1 MSPSAYDH
9 TGLSGST
16 ATPFDKAP
24 SPLMDF
30 EGDTRIL
37 AVSSG
42 KGGVGKSS
50 LTVNLACALADRRN
64 TVAVIDADVYG
75 FSVPGMIGLDEE
87 PDVKNDKIVPP
98 EASGVKVVS
107 MGFFL
112 EEEQAV
118 VWRGP
123 MLHKALEQFIT
134 DVAWGDLDYLL
145 IDMPPGTGD
154 IALSISQFLPRAEV
168 IVVTTPQAAAQ
179 RVAQR
184 AAAMAEKVG
193 MGVLG
198 VIENMSW
205 FTGDDG
211 KRYELFGSGGGQ
223 LLADKL
229 GVALLGQVPVLAEV
243 RIGSDEGRPV
253 ATSQPESEGAL
264 AIFEIADRI
273 IASDRA
279 RPAKDPAQS
288 QVRNHVHGRAQGSP
302 QVKPDSHSVG
312 GLSVTPKARR

>member
-1 MSPSAYDH
+1 MAPSAHDH
-9 TGLSGST
+9 TGPGGPA

-24 SPLMDF
+24 SPLMDL

-37 AVSSG
+37 AISSG

-50 LTVNLACALADRRN
+50 LTVNLACAIADRGN
-64 TVAVIDADVYG
+64 KVAVIDADVYG
-75 FSVPGMIGLDEE
+75 FSVPRMIGLDEE
-87 PDVKNDKIVPP
+87 PDVENDKIVPP

-168 IVVTTPQAAAQ
+168 VVVTTPQPAAQ

-193 MGVLG
+193 TGVLG

-211 KRYELFGSGGGQ
+211 KRYDLFGSGGGQ
-223 LLADKL
+223 VLADQL
-229 GVALLGQVPVLAEV
+229 GVDLLGQVPVLPEV
-243 RIGSDEGRPV
+243 RIGSDEGKPV
-253 ATSQPESEGAL
+253 VVSEPESEGAV
-264 AIFEIADRI
+264 AIFGIADRI
-273 IASDRA
+273 IAADRA
-279 RPAKDPAQS
+279 RPSQEPARPEPQNQPRGQPS
-288 QVRNHVHGRAQGSP
+288 GSSP
-302 QVKPDSHSVG
+302 SGPGSSPGG
-312 GLSVTPKARR
+312 GLSVTPKSRG

>member
-1 MSPSAYDH
+1 MPPSDH
-9 TGLSGST
+9 DHIGPGGAA

-24 SPLMDF
+24 SPLMDL

-50 LTVNLACALADRRN
+50 LTVNLACAIAGRGS

-75 FSVPGMIGLDEE
+75 FSVPRMIGLDEE
-87 PDVKNDKIVPP
+87 PSVENDKIVPP

-154 IALSISQFLPRAEV
+154 VALSISQFLPRAEV
-168 IVVTTPQAAAQ
+168 IVVTTPQPAAQ

-184 AAAMAEKVG
+184 AAAMAAKVG

-205 FTGDDG
+205 FTGDDS

-223 LLADKL
+223 ALADQL
-229 GVALLGQVPVLAEV
+229 GVDLLGQVPVLPEV

-253 ATSQPESEGAL
+253 VVSEPESEGAS
-264 AIFEIADRI
+264 AIFGIADRI
-273 IASDRA
+273 IASEPA
-279 RPAKDPAQS
+279 RPVGEPV
-288 QVRNHVHGRAQGSP
+288 QVQLQNPPPRQPSGPSPSGSGAHP
-302 QVKPDSHSVG
+302 GG
-312 GLSVTPKARR
+312 GLSVTPKPRG

>member
-1 MSPSAYDH
+1 MAPSAHDH
-9 TGLSGST
+9 TGPGGPT
-16 ATPFDKAP
+16 ATPFDKAL
-24 SPLMDF
+24 SPLMDL

-37 AVSSG
+37 AISSG

-50 LTVNLACALADRRN
+50 LTVNLACAIADRGN

-75 FSVPGMIGLDEE
+75 FSVPRMIGLDEE
-87 PDVKNDKIVPP
+87 PDVENDKILPP

-168 IVVTTPQAAAQ
+168 VVVTTPQPAAQ

-211 KRYELFGSGGGQ
+211 KRYDLFGAGGGRN
-223 LLADKL
+223 LANQL
-229 GVALLGQVPVLAEV
+229 GVDLLGQVPILAEV

-253 ATSQPESEGAL
+253 VVSEPESEGAA

-273 IASDRA
+273 IAADRA
-279 RPAKDPAQS
+279 RPAQESGRPQPHKQP
-288 QVRNHVHGRAQGSP
+288 HGQAPGPSPSGPGSHP
-302 QVKPDSHSVG
+302 GG
-312 GLSVTPKARR
+312 GLSVTPKTRG

>member
-1 MSPSAYDH
+1 MAPSDH
-9 TGLSGST
+9 GHDGPGGPA

-24 SPLMDF
+24 SPLMEP
-30 EGDTRIL
+30 EGETRIL
-37 AVSSG
+37 AISSG

-50 LTVNLACALADRRN
+50 LTVNLACAIAERAN
-64 TVAVIDADVYG
+64 SVAVIDADVYG
-75 FSVPGMIGLDEE
+75 FSVPRMIGLDED
-87 PDVKNDKIVPP
+87 PDVENDKIVPP
-98 EASGVKVVS
+98 EVSGVKVVS

-168 IVVTTPQAAAQ
+168 VVVTTPQPAAQ

-184 AAAMAEKVG
+184 AAAMAGKVG

-223 LLADKL
+223 TLAEQL
-229 GVALLGQVPVLAEV
+229 GVELLGQVPVLPEV

-253 ATSQPESEGAL
+253 VISEPESEGAT
-264 AIFEIADRI
+264 AIFGIADRI
-273 IASDRA
+273 IAAERA
-279 RPAKDPAQS
+279 LAAPGAPPHQPHN
-288 QVRNHVHGRAQGSP
+288 QHHGQGLGASP
-302 QVKPDSHSVG
+302 SGSGSVPGG
-312 GLSVTPKARR
+312 GLSVTPKSRG